1 MTLQLENYGV
11 SELSHSE
18 QRETDGGFLPLLI
31 VGAVL
36 LLASC
41 TGNNTNS
48 GVNTGTQVNVQNGQ
62 NSTSTKVDSASVKV
76 NGSIVPQK

>member
-18 QRETDGGFLPLLI
+18 QQETDGGFLPLLI